1 MELAV
6 CARYLSAPGGT
17 EWRSDQ
23 SRGGQ
28 NLSRALSLS
37 YPHVGGGALDSRE
50 TFPHVSEPVNQRGPC
65 CWPLPLRR
73 RSALCAASEHRRS
86 EEERGRNES
95 RSWTRTSDARRGGRC
110 VLPTIRRGGSSADTI
125 GAWATRTLCL
135 AHPHES
141 VPGDG
146 VEYRNT
152 GEVAVRRGRNT
163 REGLQLLAVSARAH
177 IGRAREHALI
187 RRDIEPLGW

>member
-1 MELAV
+1 MEWAV

-28 NLSRALSLS
+28 NLSRALSLP

-50 TFPHVSEPVNQRGPC
+50 PFSHVSEPVNQRGPC
-65 CWPLPLRR
+65 RWPLPLRR

-95 RSWTRTSDARRGGRC
+95 GSWTRKGCALRRPASTHTKSAEVAVRWIPSERRLPGRS
-110 VLPTIRRGGSSADTI
+110 VSLI
-125 GAWATRTLCL
+125 
-135 AHPHES
+135 PHER
-141 VPGDG
+141 VPEDG

-152 GEVAVRRGRNT
+152 GEVAVRRGRYP
-163 REGLQLLAVSARAH
+163 REGLQLWAVSARAH
-177 IGRAREHALI
+177 TGRA
-187 RRDIEPLGW
+187 

>member
-1 MELAV
+1 MEWAV

-50 TFPHVSEPVNQRGPC
+50 PFSHVSEPVNQRGPC
-65 CWPLPLRR
+65 RWPLPLRR

-95 RSWTRTSDARRGGRC
+95 RSWTRTSDARRGGRR
-110 VLPTIRRGGSSADTI
+110 VPRQSAEVAVRRTPSERRLPGRSVSLI
-125 GAWATRTLCL
+125 
-135 AHPHES
+135 PHER

-146 VEYRNT
+146 IEDRNT
-152 GEVAVRRGRNT
+152 GEVAVRRGRNP
-163 REGLQLLAVSARAH
+163 REGLQLWAVSARAH
-177 IGRAREHALI
+177 TGRA
-187 RRDIEPLGW
+187 